1 MGVAAPASRAAG
13 FSGRRCLVRLLPSV
27 PPCRH
32 NTSNLCGS
40 CTTQNVCRKRCCM
53 CVSHT
58 VSSEWVF
65 LLLLYCCVPS
75 NLDLFTV
82 LLMLLAISLYY
93 MHITC
98 TGNLSDCAFEPQV

>member
-75 NLDLFTV
+75 NLDLFYCITNAVGNQLV
-82 LLMLLAISLYY
+82 LHAHYLHGQSIRLCI
-93 MHITC
+93 
-98 TGNLSDCAFEPQV
+98 